1 MAERDVAEVVEE
13 LESLGIKLTVTPRL
27 DGSLRLNCWRMMS
40 SWQHAA
46 RIKEILAEHVEN
58 PARAAEIANFVNR
71 RSMPTLAPA
80 MPTQTPSAPTM
91 APPSETPARRKGKRK
106 SQKDRAR

>member
-1 MAERDVAEVVEE
+1 MTEREIAEIVEE

-46 RIKEILAEHVEN
+46 RIKEIMAAHVDN
-58 PARAAEIANFVNR
+58 PLRAAEIATFVHQ
-71 RSMPTLAPA
+71 RSMPTLAPT
-80 MPTQTPSAPTM
+80 MPTRSPSPE
-91 APPSETPARRKGKRK
+91 PPPGRKRK
-106 SQKDRAR
+106 RKPHNDRT

>member
-1 MAERDVAEVVEE
+1 MAERDIAEIVEE

-58 PARAAEIANFVNR
+58 PARAVEIANFVNQR
-71 RSMPTLAPA
+71 TMPTLAPS
-80 MPTQTPSAPTM
+80 MPTQSPS
-91 APPSETPARRKGKRK
+91 SETPPARRKGKRK

>member
-1 MAERDVAEVVEE
+1 MTERDIAEIVEE

-46 RIKEILAEHVEN
+46 RIKQILAEHVDN
-58 PARAAEIANFVNR
+58 PLRAAEIANFVNQ
-71 RSMPTLAPA
+71 RSMPTLAPT
-80 MPTQTPSAPTM
+80 MPTRSPSPE
-91 APPSETPARRKGKRK
+91 PPAGRKRK
-106 SQKDRAR
+106 RKPQDGRT

>member
-1 MAERDVAEVVEE
+1 MTEREIADVVEE

-46 RIKEILAEHVEN
+46 RIREILAEHVDN
-58 PARAAEIANFVNR
+58 PLRAAEIANFVNQ
-71 RSMPTLAPA
+71 RSMPTLVPT
-80 MPTQTPSAPTM
+80 MPTRSPSSE
-91 APPSETPARRKGKRK
+91 PPPVRRKRKRK
-106 SQKDRAR
+106 PQNGGT